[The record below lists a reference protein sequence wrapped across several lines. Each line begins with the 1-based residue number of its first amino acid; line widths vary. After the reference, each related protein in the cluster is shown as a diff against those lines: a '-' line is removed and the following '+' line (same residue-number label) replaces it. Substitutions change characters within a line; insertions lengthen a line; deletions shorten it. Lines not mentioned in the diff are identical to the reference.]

1 MFQQFKDKKQYC
13 PYFRYMSMFAA
24 VSLVMLLASLA
35 YSKKFD
41 ISAVP
46 AIGSLLILYFQN
58 RLFYTMCL
66 D

>member
-1 MFQQFKDKKQYC
+1 MFEQFKDKKQYC
-13 PYFRYMSMFAA
+13 PYFRYMSMFAI
-24 VSLVMLLASLA
+24 VSLVMLIATIA

-41 ISAVP
+41 VSAVP
-46 AIGSLLILYFQN
+46 AIASLLILYFQN

>member
-1 MFQQFKDKKQYC
+1 
-13 PYFRYMSMFAA
+13 MFAA